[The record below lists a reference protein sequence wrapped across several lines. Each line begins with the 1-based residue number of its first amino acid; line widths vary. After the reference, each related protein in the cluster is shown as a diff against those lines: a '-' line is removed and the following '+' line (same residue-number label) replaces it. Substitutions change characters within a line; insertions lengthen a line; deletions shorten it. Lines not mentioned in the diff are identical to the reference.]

1 MIRTLRLLRRLH
13 TPSRLPIGNLQA
25 QKRSQGPKPPPSKTS
40 SPSSKQ
46 SSFGSFV
53 ARIRRYPR
61 LPIVPPPN
69 LWYKALKDKYNASGD
84 SFVAGVLKVAAFMFL
99 VNHTI
104 FTYGF
109 EISFP
114 TGASMLPTIALSQ
127 DCVVISKL
135 HRRGKDI
142 QVADVV
148 AISHP
153 MAHPAGTGTRIPG
166 LIKRVIGMPGDFVT
180 LKKGAYGDEDEDMK
194 GLYELDANE
203 GWVVQVPK
211 GHFWIE
217 GDNLNW
223 SRDSRVLGAIP
234 QALIR
239 GKVVARILPWGMRCW
254 FRNPLKEI
262 DEETLDGID

>member
-1 MIRTLRLLRRLH
+1 LV
-13 TPSRLPIGNLQA
+13 
-25 QKRSQGPKPPPSKTS
+25 KRIS
-40 SPSSKQ
+40 
-46 SSFGSFV
+46 
-53 ARIRRYPR
+53 RYPR
-61 LPIVPPPN
+61 LPNVPPPN

-84 SFVAGVLKVAAFMFL
+84 SFVAGVLKIAALFFL
-99 VNHTI
+99 VHHTV

-114 TGASMLPTIALSQ
+114 TGASMLPTIALSH
-127 DCVVISKL
+127 DCVIISKL

-142 QVADVV
+142 QVGDTV

-153 MAHPAGTGTRIPG
+153 MAHYAGTGTRLPG

-180 LKKGAYGDEDEDMK
+180 LKKGGYGDKDEDTE
-194 GLYELDANE
+194 GLYDGDE

-223 SRDSRVLGAIP
+223 SRDSRVLGALP
-234 QALIR
+234 LALIR
-239 GKVVARILPWGMRCW
+239 GKVVARILPWGMRGW

-262 DEETLDGID
+262 DEETVDDID